1 MWELDYKESWALK
14 NWCFQTVVLETTLDS
29 CLDWKNPKGNLP
41 WIFIGRTDA
50 KAPILRPPDA
60 NNWLIGQRPWRWERL
75 KAGGEGD
82 DRGQNGWMASLTQW
96 TWVWVNLGVGD
107 GQGGLMLCGPW
118 GRKEPGMTGWLNW
131 TKCCSVNV
139 LTKNC
144 LCIVYTHND
153 FLKIPLNSI
162 NGLKIYTYF
171 RCFWCIFKCQHLYM
185 SMYLS
190 LYFCQ
195 LTILMYFNPF

>member
-1 MWELDYKESWALK
+1 M
-14 NWCFQTVVLETTLDS
+14 
-29 CLDWKNPKGNLP
+29 
-41 WIFIGRTDA
+41 FIGRTDVEA
-50 KAPILRPPDA
+50 EAPILWPYF
-60 NNWLIGQRPWRWERL
+60 GQLTHLKRLWCWERL
-75 KAGGEGD
+75 KAGREGD
-82 DRGQNGWMASLTQW
+82 GRGWDGWMASLTQW